1 MTALRRS
8 LPRVV
13 PPVLAHVLALALVA
27 ALALAGA
34 GCTIDL
40 PGQDVPPKLFTLSP
54 KSTYSSDLPT
64 VGWQLVVELPVT
76 AESHNTL
83 RIALRQGPLSLEY
96 YKNARWTERA
106 PVMVQT
112 LLVESFENT
121 GKIVAVARKATDLR
135 ADYVLKVD
143 LREFQVEY
151 DTAGA
156 PSAHVRL
163 NVKLVKMPQ
172 RTIIASHKAERRKR
186 AAGSDMNQV
195 ITAFDEALGGTLKSV
210 VEWALRAA
218 E

>member
-1 MTALRRS
+1 MAMTALRRS

-13 PPVLAHVLALALVA
+13 PPVLALVA

-34 GCTIDL
+34 GCTLAL
-40 PGQDVPPKLFTLSP
+40 PGQGVPPQLFTLSP

-135 ADYVLKVD
+135 ADYVLKVE

-172 RTIIASHKAERRKR
+172 RTIIASHKAERRVR
-186 AAGSDMNQV
+186 AEGSDMNQV
-195 ITAFDEALGGTLKSV
+195 IYAFDGALGGTLKSV
-210 VEWALRAA
+210 VEWALRAVK
-218 E
+218 